1 MIPFFA
7 VIRFVTKS
15 GRKPHIWVPLFLIW
29 LLLAPLV
36 IVLLPFAF
44 IACLAFRINPFR
56 ACAVSWGFLSATR
69 GTHIEVDTRK
79 ASFLIHII

>member
-1 MIPFFA
+1 MIPIFA
-7 VIRFVTKS
+7 VIRFVTKT

-36 IVLLPFAF
+36 IVLLPIAF
-44 IACLAFRINPFR
+44 IACLFMRINPFR
-56 ACAVSWGFLSATR
+56 AVAAVWSCLSATR
-69 GTHIEVDTRK
+69 GTHIEIDSGR